1 MSESLDMV
9 ERIRSEVET
18 SGMTR
23 SGLLEAIKETLREI
37 RLSLP
42 NYRAIQETK
51 RYQLT
56 MSDVEDSELMYQQFK
71 DDSAGVFEDQDF
83 QETLIVIRIK
93 LATITDVVDRHAR
106 GEWETPR
113 D

>member
-1 MSESLDMV
+1 MSEGQDLVS
-9 ERIRSEVET
+9 RIRNEVET
-18 SGMTR
+18 SGMTQ
-23 SGLLEAIKETLREI
+23 SDLLQAIKETLREI

-42 NYRAIQETK
+42 NYRAIQEPK

-56 MSDVEDSELMYQQFK
+56 MSDVEDSEMMYQQFK
-71 DDSAGVFEDQDF
+71 EDSAGVFEDEDY
-83 QETLIVIRIK
+83 QETLIVARTK
-93 LATITDVVDRHAR
+93 LATITGVVSRYAK